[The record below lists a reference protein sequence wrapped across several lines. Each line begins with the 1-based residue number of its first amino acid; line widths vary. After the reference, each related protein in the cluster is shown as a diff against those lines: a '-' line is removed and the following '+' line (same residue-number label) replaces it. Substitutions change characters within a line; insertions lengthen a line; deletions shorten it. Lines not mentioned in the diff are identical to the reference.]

1 MCANLQPDQAV
12 PHEGYAPVEN
22 GELYYREVGQGRP
35 IILIHGGP
43 DFDHTYLLPDM
54 DRLSDSYRLIYY
66 DQRGRGK
73 SAREIQP
80 DEVTIKTEI
89 DDLEGLREYLQL
101 DSVAVLGHS
110 WGGVLAMEYAIRH
123 SDRVSHMILMNTAA
137 ASQEDYML
145 LRQEVRRRKAV
156 YEDDLNALV
165 SSAAYKEGDSEAVA
179 EYYRIHFSTT
189 IKQPEHLERL
199 MGSMR
204 SSFTKERIL
213 RGRAIEDR
221 LTDETWSSREFDLFP
236 KLKRLSIPTLVIHG
250 DYDFIPAECAAH
262 IAQAIPGARFALLRE
277 SGHFAY
283 IESPDDVRKEI
294 ADFFNG

>member
-1 MCANLQPDQAV
+1 MCANLQSDQSV
-12 PHEGYAPVEN
+12 PREGYAPVEN
-22 GELYYREVGQGRP
+22 AELFYREVGHGRP

-73 SAREIQP
+73 SGGEIQP
-80 DEVTIKTEI
+80 DDVSIKTEI
-89 DDLEGLREYLQL
+89 EDLEGLRKYLQL

-123 SDRVSHMILMNTAA
+123 SERVSHLILMNTAA
-137 ASQEDYML
+137 ASQEDYLL

-156 YEDDLNALV
+156 YEDALNALV
-165 SSAAYKEGDSEAVA
+165 SSAEYKEGDPETVA
-179 EYYRIHFSTT
+179 KYYRIQYGTT

-199 MGSMR
+199 MGRMR
-204 SSFTKERIL
+204 LSFTKEGVL
-213 RGRAIEDR
+213 RGRAIEEQ
-221 LTDETWSSREFDLFP
+221 LYKETWLSKEYDLFP
-236 KLKRLSIPTLVIHG
+236 KLKQLSIPTLVIHG
-250 DYDFIPAECAAH
+250 DYDFVPAECAAH

-277 SGHFAY
+277 CGHFAY
-283 IESPDDVRKEI
+283 IESPDEVRKEI
-294 ADFFNG
+294 SDFFGV